1 MKYDWMGV
9 LADKQSTNKRCVVS
23 WVGKV
28 HAHTHKEYT
37 VIEIPCC
44 IEPTVKP
51 GIPEFHA
58 EFLSKMISTVCV

>member
-1 MKYDWMGV
+1 MGV
-9 LADKQSTNKRCVVS
+9 LAEKQSTNKRYVVS

-28 HAHTHKEYT
+28 HAHTSEYT

-58 EFLSKMISTVCV
+58 EFLSKTISTVCV

>member
-9 LADKQSTNKRCVVS
+9 LTDKQSINKRYVVS
-23 WVGKV
+23 WVCKV
-28 HAHTHKEYT
+28 CARTHKEYT

-51 GIPEFHA
+51 RIPEFHLA
-58 EFLSKMISTVCV
+58 QPVCV